1 MATEISRRS
10 NPVAV
15 TLFAVVLCIVT
26 ACTSSEPINASHGGG
41 LATGGGDAGS
51 GATAGASGQGSAGA
65 GSSSGAAGDGLSA
78 GSAGSTGA
86 SGAGAGSGSAG
97 TGVAGKTGSG
107 SAGTGAAGSK
117 VDAGGSS
124 TDAATVD
131 GPVLTY
137 SGVIGNML
145 IQNCGGCHFAAPS
158 VQIQGG
164 FSFSYENVTGVV
176 TSGNKNCAALDASK
190 RRAVPGHPENSL
202 IYIKANVG
210 NPPAGCG
217 GHMPFSGGQ
226 LGPQV
231 LATLR
236 DWILQGA
243 KP

>member
-1 MATEISRRS
+1 LATEIPRRS
-10 NPVAV
+10 HPVAV
-15 TLFAVVLCIVT
+15 TLLAAMMLSTVA

-51 GATAGASGQGSAGA
+51 GATAGASGEGTAGA
-65 GSSSGAAGDGLSA
+65 GSSSGAAGGGPSA

-86 SGAGAGSGSAG
+86 SGAGAGSGSV

-107 SAGTGAAGSK
+107 TAGTGAAGSK

-124 TDAATVD
+124 TDAAAVD

-176 TSGNKNCAALDASK
+176 TSGNRNCAALDASK